1 MFKNYKFHVA
11 TYYSITVLY
20 IVFFMGKR
28 FDTDYK
34 SIVNCIPFQK
44 VFVFFEYQNYND
56 LGKLAKFF
64 AELFGN
70 IILFVPFS
78 FAIKQLFRMY
88 YSLKKTVQ
96 IALIVSVSIE
106 CLQYLFN
113 IGVVDIDDVI
123 LNVVG
128 SYIGYLLFINP
139 FKTRF

>member
-1 MFKNYKFHVA
+1 
-11 TYYSITVLY
+11 
-20 IVFFMGKR
+20 
-28 FDTDYK
+28 
-34 SIVNCIPFQK
+34 
-44 VFVFFEYQNYND
+44 
-56 LGKLAKFF
+56 
-64 AELFGN
+64 
-70 IILFVPFS
+70 
-78 FAIKQLFRMY
+78 MY